1 MKFDLGYWWP
11 FARTAWGWIW
21 ASLTI
26 LAAVYYGPKKMLE
39 TFDWYM
45 NCFRDYKVRDYLESL
60 VIVSHLANAPAH
72 TRAEV
77 KSVQQIAEATHLS
90 EKRAKG
96 CLGRLRAK
104 GIVRPA
110 GQDGWR
116 ANVSS

>member
-11 FARTAWGWIW
+11 FARTAWGWIV
-21 ASLTI
+21 ASATI
-26 LAAVYYGPKKMLE
+26 LAGFYYFPKKMLE

-45 NCFRDYKVRDYLESL
+45 NRFRDYKVRDFLESL
-60 VIVSHLANAPAH
+60 VIISPLANEQAH

-77 KSVQQIAEATHLS
+77 KSVQQIASATRLS
-90 EKRAKG
+90 EKRVKG
-96 CLGRLRAK
+96 CLRRLREK
-104 GIVRPA
+104 RIVKTS

>member
-1 MKFDLGYWWP
+1 MKFNLGHWWP
-11 FARTAWGWIW
+11 IAQTVWIW
-21 ASLTI
+21 TGSTVGVFVGVL
-26 LAAVYYGPKKMLE
+26 YGPKKMLE

-45 NCFRDYKVRDYLESL
+45 NRFVDYKVRDYLESL

-72 TRAEV
+72 DKAEV

-90 EKRAKG
+90 EKRVTG
-96 CLGRLRAK
+96 CLKRLRNK
-104 GIVRPA
+104 RDVKTF